1 MAEMASDPIALAA
14 AAGVKPVEA
23 VSPAY
28 WSLAKR
34 MGFRLCFVYFS
45 LYVLSNQM
53 LGGIL
58 PFINFVKPLEEM
70 KSVQTFIGWVAKHLF
85 HIGYPLVT
93 MGTGSGDRTF
103 DWVMNFC
110 LLALAII
117 AAAVWSI
124 VDRRRENYSVMY
136 KWFRLFMRFAL
147 AAQMFG
153 YGFAK
158 VFPLQMPF
166 PRLDKLLEPYGNFSP
181 MGVLWSSIGASQAY
195 EVFAGCAETV
205 GGLFLIFPRTT
216 LFGALICLVDM
227 TQVFLL
233 NMTYD
238 VPVKLLSFNLILFSL
253 FLIAADADRLA
264 NVFFLNRSAAPE
276 ELRPLFHK
284 AWANRTVLIAQIVFG
299 LVVAGM
305 TLYGSVQGI
314 SQYGWKSPKPALYGI
329 WEAKQFAV
337 DGQER
342 APLVTDL
349 LRWRRVTFDS
359 FGTIRAFATV
369 YSMDDTAHPYG
380 FVIDTAKKTVTLTK
394 ASDKNW
400 KANFAYERTTPT
412 ELVLDGTMDNHKIH
426 AQFEQVDV
434 SKFLLLSRGFH
445 WVQERG
451 MNR

>member
-1 MAEMASDPIALAA
+1 MAEMASDPIALASVA
-14 AAGVKPVEA
+14 DLKSAEA

-28 WSLAKR
+28 WSVAKR
-34 MGFRLCFVYFS
+34 IGFRLCFVYFS

-53 LGGIL
+53 IGGII
-58 PFINFVKPLEEM
+58 PFF
-70 KSVQTFIGWVAKHLF
+70 SVPELGNTRAGQAVVLWVAKHVF
-85 HIGYPLVT
+85 HIGYALVT
-93 MGTGSGDRTF
+93 AETGSGDRTF
-103 DWVMNFC
+103 DWVANFC
-110 LLALAII
+110 ILALAI
-117 AAAVWSI
+117 AGAAVWSI
-124 VDRRRENYSVMY
+124 VDRRRQNYAAMY
-136 KWFRLFMRFAL
+136 KWFRLFVRFAL

-153 YGFAK
+153 YGLAK

-195 EVFAGCAETV
+195 EVFAGCAETA
-205 GGLFLIFPRTT
+205 GGLFLIFPRTAT
-216 LFGALICLVDM
+216 FGALISLADM
-227 TQVFLL
+227 TQVFML

-238 VPVKLLSFNLILFSL
+238 VPVKLLSFNLILFAL
-253 FLIAADADRLA
+253 FVIAADADRLA
-264 NVFFLNRSAAPE
+264 NVFFLNHTAAPE
-276 ELRPLFHK
+276 KPRPLFHK
-284 AWANRTVLIAQIVFG
+284 AWANRTVLIAQVVFG

-314 SQYGWKSPKPALYGI
+314 TQYGWKSPKPALYGI

-342 APLVTDL
+342 APLVTDP
-349 LRWRRVTFDS
+349 LRWRRVSFDS
-359 FGTIRAFATV
+359 FGTIRTFATV
-369 YSMDDTAHPYG
+369 YSMDDTAHAYG

-400 KANFAYERTTPT
+400 KANFTYERTTPT
-412 ELVLDGTMDNHKIH
+412 ELVLDGTMENHKIH

-434 SKFLLLSRGFH
+434 SKFLLVSRGFH